1 MGRGCVV
8 WGFLVGGD
16 MCVFFMS
23 FFLLFLCFLF
33 CVFFFVAG
41 FLFVLGDLKKK
52 HWCFYYCFRFLSW
65 FFGVLIAVVLDVSEI
80 WL

>member
-1 MGRGCVV
+1 MSFVFVGRGCVV
-8 WGFLVGGD
+8 WGFLVG
-16 MCVFFMS
+16 VFS
-23 FFLLFLCFLF
+23 CLFLCFLF

-41 FLFVLGDLKKK
+41 ILFVLGDLKKK
-52 HWCFYYCFRFLSW
+52 NWCFYYCFRFLSW